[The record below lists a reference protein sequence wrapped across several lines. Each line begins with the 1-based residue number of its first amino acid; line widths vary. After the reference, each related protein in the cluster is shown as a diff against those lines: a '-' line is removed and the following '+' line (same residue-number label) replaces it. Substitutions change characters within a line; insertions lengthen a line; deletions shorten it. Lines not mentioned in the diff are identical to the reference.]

1 MGNYENIPDIDGM
14 ENDVPKTSGM
24 KVLRNVFDLES
35 CTTGNII
42 IRSITECF
50 WGKVIEATKTHRVC
64 ALGTPGIGK
73 STTICILIRLLLKQN
88 KKVVYRIRN
97 GGFVYMFTP
106 EIPGDASKQNISPN
120 QNEEASVLKSTPQ
133 KITLSRLGEIKP
145 IPVDVKVIE
154 ENKFSCWARN
164 INREDIYYV
173 VDPSESTDNCNL
185 GMRYL
190 GKKIIVASPNEGHW
204 GKSGF
209 FKGRGFPAPQCVG
222 KEFDEG
228 HYVEGELDRNDE
240 GLNREDIF
248 DEECY
253 IEGEHDTN
261 DKEHVGEKE
270 FDEGRHIKGEL
281 DATVPKRGIQQGL
294 FLFYPTWTLSELLA
308 SWFYITNG
316 YKLND
321 LTVKDRF
328 FKFGGVPR
336 YIFTSAVEGYEKEQ
350 NRALSNLNFE
360 TAMDFAKIDR
370 NAIET
375 LSEKSSRGILLSFI
389 LSEND
394 EGSFENAHATLSSD
408 LIYEKF
414 TNRYMGMLWEQI
426 VPNFG
431 KFDPYLFAM
440 YCAVM
445 LCDRNEQKKLAFT
458 TRKMTGQNRDS
469 IELTRCST
477 REKVHNIIE
486 AARLDEKILF
496 LPISPTYELIDFAY
510 RDGNTYHC
518 FQCTIGLKHT
528 QNPKHIYQL
537 LLNVYNNEEI
547 NLLASMTEEELPRV
561 KLYYAVPAFRFD
573 VFSSKHPNA
582 MAEAKEYCIH
592 KNENNSLFYYWDK
605 LVSID
610 ILSIDRP
617 NSKEPTKLVE
627 EAKPQD
633 LITSTLSMHQIYGC
647 LDTMPGLYGQLLS
660 FKKDEQ
666 IDGLIK
672 SFKIDKLK
680 VCLRCLSLK
689 PKGN

>member
-1 MGNYENIPDIDGM
+1 MYILISAGIVNGTKLGKIFINTIMKDYIDIPDIDDM
-14 ENDVPKTSGM
+14 NLDKPVTSGM
-24 KVLRNVFDLES
+24 KFLKNVIDLE
-35 CTTGNII
+35 TRTYGNVIV
-42 IRSITECF
+42 RSVTESY
-50 WGKVIEATKTHRVC
+50 WGKVIEACETFRVC

-73 STTICILIRLLLKQN
+73 STSTCILLRLLLKQSKTVAYLIR
-88 KKVVYRIRN
+88 KKNLKGLVYL
-97 GGFVYMFTP
+97 FTTQGTGT
-106 EIPGDASKQNISPN
+106 E
-120 QNEEASVLKSTPQ
+120 LK
-133 KITLSRLGEIKP
+133 
-145 IPVDVKVIE
+145 VDVTVIPE
-154 ENKFSCWARN
+154 KTFLDDDQHFNN
-164 INREDIYYV
+164 MNLYYV
-173 VDPSESTDNCNL
+173 VNPGETKDSCSPGTDF
-185 GMRYL
+185 L
-190 GKKIIVASPNEGHW
+190 GKLIIVTSPYEGHW
-204 GKSGF
+204 GMSEF
-209 FKGRGFPAPQCVG
+209 TKGRGFDSP
-222 KEFDEG
+222 
-228 HYVEGELDRNDE
+228 NDE
-240 GLNREDIF
+240 SNFVLENELK
-248 DEECY
+248 
-253 IEGEHDTN
+253 TQ
-261 DKEHVGEKE
+261 KT
-270 FDEGRHIKGEL
+270 KG
-281 DATVPKRGIQQGL
+281 I
-294 FLFYPTWTLSELLA
+294 FLFFPVWTLPELLA
-308 SWFYITNG
+308 SLPYISKN
-316 YKLND
+316 YQLNAS
-321 LTVKDRF
+321 TVKDRF

-375 LSEKSSRGILLSFI
+375 LSEKSPRGILLSFI

-496 LPISPTYELIDFAY
+496 LPISPTYEFIDFAY

-610 ILSIDRP
+610 IMSIDRP

-689 PKGN
+689 PKGNKNDLISQLQNAKQHFIELIEQLQNAPIIIL